1 MITPEQIKAGRAL
14 INAKQSDLANS
25 ARVSLA
31 TLNNIERS
39 IAHPRDKTLSVIEQA
54 LNDEGIEILRDSF
67 GVGVR
72 LRAYERSKFTDS
84 RIVLEY
90 IVRLLKQKTINP
102 IKHCVLCFGVNPSPH
117 FFIWLNYDIR
127 HIVFD
132 NCAFDVLNIENAQD
146 LAGIILCFKSKGI
159 DIGVMLATPN
169 IQGIQNID
177 AVSALKSTT
186 TQPFEQINDILIH
199 LPNGNNIKNDVA
211 SIKEHLLNHFV

>member
-1 MITPEQIKAGRAL
+1 MITPEQIRAGRAL

-25 ARVSLA
+25 AGVSLA

-39 IAHPRDKTLSVIEQA
+39 IAHPRGKTLSMIEQA

-72 LRAYERSKFTDS
+72 LKSYERSKFTDS

-102 IKHCVLCFGVNPSPH
+102 IKRCVLCFDINPSPH
-117 FFIWLNYDIR
+117 FFIWLNYDLR

-132 NCAFDVLNIENAQD
+132 NCTFDVSNNEKAQD

-159 DIGVMLATPN
+159 DIDVMLSTPD
-169 IQGIQNID
+169 IQNVQAID
-177 AVSALKSTT
+177 SVSSLKSTT
-186 TQPFEQINDILIH
+186 TQPFEQINDILMY
-199 LPNGNNIKNDVA
+199 LPNGKNIKNDIA
-211 SIKEHLLNHFV
+211 HIKGHLLNHLL